1 MHDATLTLVEAVLK
15 LELLQLLALLMIDD
29 MPNFDGQELV
39 CKSQSKAVMENE
51 GKREARE
58 RKEQPFN
65 LLFVSSAFHSFPP
78 LQLDILDER
87 VSRM

>member
-15 LELLQLLALLMIDD
+15 LELLQLLALLMTDD
-29 MPNFDGQELV
+29 MVNFDGQELV
-39 CKSQSKAVMENE
+39 CKSQSMRDGERR
-51 GKREARE
+51 REEDERE
-58 RKEQPFN
+58 KSS
-65 LLFVSSAFHSFPP
+65 LSISLFLSSAFHCFPP

>member
-39 CKSQSKAVMENE
+39 RKSQSKAVMEKE

-65 LLFVSSAFHSFPP
+65 LPLRFVCIPFFPSFAARHS
-78 LQLDILDER
+78 
-87 VSRM
+87 